1 MAFATPVRGGR
12 LQGAR
17 CSPPGDSPGLPAG
30 QPVELTSA
38 LSVNALVQ
46 EQKRLEGRRE
56 QLRQQLAQVLD
67 TSYGSTSGTTEGRVA
82 QPGRGSGGAPAP
94 HSMQLSAGQSKAS
107 APRHIEDE
115 PPGPA
120 ASTCNLE
127 EQIRRMQEEWE
138 KERAMWTAVSNFD
151 DKEAARVS
159 AQEAEKMLGAW
170 RKAAAKGRHNTS
182 QQQAL
187 PAEAQQRVWLQQNAP
202 KMTHATTQ
210 TPDADEEPNVATCG
224 QASTTSNIR
233 AGPSALKLLTQQQ
246 AQQDQVRR
254 VLKSKLAVALD
265 PATAQGYHRTVEELN
280 RQVYRLEARNKQM
293 QEERGR
299 ERATWK
305 QDQKQFELA
314 QKKFEVAQNM
324 FEQAQKTF
332 AVALEKERSK
342 AAAKTEALGQQLSK
356 CLETVTLLE
365 TKSTEQAAELG
376 ARATSIQELT
386 DQLSSARQ
394 ELVILEEQNR
404 KLEQQNA
411 ALKASHS
418 IASAQLSEAKT
429 RVAQLEGALE
439 ALSNKAAAT
448 LEEQNGKLEQQNAA
462 LKANHSIASAQLSEA
477 KTRITQLEGALE
489 ALSNKAA
496 ADRTNITSRLSRIT
510 VQNACRHAVRT
521 HETRKEVRALRSRY
535 DAELAAVQMSWQ
547 SRGNTKLKQS
557 VTVQTMTRQDAAF
570 QSNWKDGA
578 MWDKLL
584 ATALVDKVISAAL
597 IRTAN
602 ETSTQRVL
610 VAAAQKLRNRASA
623 KCIRAWRDAVFEM
636 RKQTEGTGPH
646 MASQAKTETET
657 VVETQSQ
664 VSRSSAAGLL
674 QSDATSRGHDLAE
687 DTKLSASVGAATVV
701 LSQGL
706 PELKHLIDGVPAQPV
721 SSGGPRYLWQIKIQ
735 ASLGGKRPWLVRIV
749 PTTASAG
756 GDRRDA
762 DRLAALLAGI
772 EQCEQRLK
780 NFEATHPKQQAE
792 THREIHSRRQGD
804 TWTADEPA
812 APGFFPADMQ
822 WLRFGGQA
830 GCTGVTA
837 GDTYTAAAAAAAASN
852 PPKTHGQP
860 PAARP
865 IEVQEHEARSLAE
878 SVSTCALTEMET
890 EGVAATRSETS
901 RSFSANVPKSDAA
914 RLAAL
919 VAGIAECRDRLG
931 VLEYAGAEPAR

>member
-30 QPVELTSA
+30 QPVGLTSA

-411 ALKASHS
+411 ALKA
-418 IASAQLSEAKT
+418 
-429 RVAQLEGALE
+429 
-439 ALSNKAAAT
+439 
-448 LEEQNGKLEQQNAA
+448 
-462 LKANHSIASAQLSEA
+462 NHSIASAQLSEA

-557 VTVQTMTRQDAAF
+557 VTVQTMTRQDAGF